1 MTEAKATE
9 IDISKNLNRL
19 MLKRRVSS
27 VAELSKK
34 TGIPRTT
41 INFILSKSTSN
52 PRIDTLLKLANFF
65 QVSLLE
71 LLGLDSEKYVKEK
84 IKLKNLEHV
93 EKKLI
98 PLISLK
104 DAPSWRETP
113 EWILTQKNQ
122 RWIPVANTVDEK
134 SFASTI
140 ETENRFIFQKNSIII
155 VTPLK
160 EYNAGDYLVVSI
172 RKNNP
177 TIRRL
182 TEDSGVYYLIPSLHG
197 APAEHFNDQVTVFG
211 KITENRIIL

>member
-1 MTEAKATE
+1 MTETQATE

-52 PRIDTLLKLANFF
+52 PRIDTLLKLATFF
-65 QVSLLE
+65 QVSLPE
-71 LLGLDSEKYVKEK
+71 LLGLDSEKHVKEK

-122 RWIPVANTVDEK
+122 RWIPIANTVDEK
-134 SFASTI
+134 SFASLI
-140 ETENRFIFQKNSIII
+140 ETENRFIFQKNSVII
-155 VTPLK
+155 VNPLK
-160 EYNAGDYLVVSI
+160 TYNAGDYLVVSI

-182 TEDSGVYYLIPSLHG
+182 TEESGVYYLIPSLNG